1 MNKFSILFIFLWG
14 ALNLSA
20 QFTEN
25 IKGEFFGTNIT
36 QADLEQLFTQA
47 PDLYMLDIDFK
58 GQSMVLPN
66 FQKLEILAIRSD
78 SLNHLI
84 LPDTLP
90 TLGLIDFDLPL
101 LNSLSEPILPELFQ
115 LTLLAKLDSLPSF
128 LCNCEE
134 LELVDLTNLKDTPVD
149 SCFEQRFHNGDF
161 NYSMCSILNETDIL
175 KEIYSPGV
183 DVQYPSENNSDEEY
197 DDWQKD
203 LRKAG
208 RRIQIIKKA
217 GGFVLAGV
225 LFLLLK
231 S

>member
-1 MNKFSILFIFLWG
+1 MNQFSILFIFLWG

-36 QADLEQLFTQA
+36 QADLELLFTQA

-58 GQSMVLPN
+58 GQSLVLPN

-90 TLGLIDFDLPL
+90 SLGLIDFDMPL
-101 LNSLSEPILPELFQ
+101 LSSLSEPILPKLNQ

-128 LCNCEE
+128 LCNSEE
-134 LELVDLTNLKDTPVD
+134 LELVDLTNLKDTPID

-161 NYSMCSILNETDIL
+161 NYSMCIILNETDIL
-175 KEIYSPGV
+175 KDIYSPPGI
-183 DVQYPSENNSDEEY
+183 DQQYPSENNSEEEY
-197 DDWQKD
+197 DDLMDISKTW
-203 LRKAG
+203 

-217 GGFVLAGV
+217 SGFVLAGV